1 MLQSMG
7 LQRVRHGLMNEQPQ
21 QLVPLEVETT
31 QDKELA
37 AKVQIPALLLISCVK
52 GNKLNLRLNF
62 VICKIGIRVM
72 VPTSAFCED

>member
-7 LQRVRHGLMNEQPQ
+7 LQRVRHGLANEQPQ
-21 QLVPLEVETT
+21 LVQLEVETI
-31 QDKELA
+31 QDKELT

-52 GNKLNLRLNF
+52 GSKLNLRLNS

-72 VPTSAFCED
+72 VPTS